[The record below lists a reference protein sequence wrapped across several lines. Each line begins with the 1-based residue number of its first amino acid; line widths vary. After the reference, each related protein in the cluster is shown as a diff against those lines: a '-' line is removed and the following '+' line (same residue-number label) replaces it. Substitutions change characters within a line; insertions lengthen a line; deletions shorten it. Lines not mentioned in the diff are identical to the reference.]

1 LLLLQTHEQWIGTK
15 QQETAP
21 LWKLVGFLD
30 TKSLE
35 DGILSFDSIFDF
47 AIHHQVG
54 AIAAFSL

>member
-1 LLLLQTHEQWIGTK
+1 MIGTK
-15 QQETAP
+15 QQTVA
-21 LWKLVGFLD
+21 WKLGFLD

-35 DGILSFDSIFDF
+35 DCILSFDSIFDF